1 MHRRQSSVLRR
12 TVYQTYLDRFM
23 SEVGTDA
30 LSFDFYPFQANSSTD
45 KDYLRNM
52 LRNLS
57 DIALSAKKNGVPA
70 WGFIQDS
77 SWDALRMRGY
87 RSSRIPVR

>member
-1 MHRRQSSVLRR
+1 MCNLFPNYAPPAKLGIAEGVGGR

-57 DIALSAKKNGVPA
+57 DIALSAKKNGVK
-70 WGFIQDS
+70 
-77 SWDALRMRGY
+77 
-87 RSSRIPVR
+87 V